1 MADDSF
7 RRTRRDVGS
16 SVNPMFGR
24 ARLKDF
30 APGEG
35 VRTGAFQELFDEDAW
50 IPIPVPGDAHRA
62 LLDTGRIENSFYDRN
77 EDGCAWIED
86 REWWYRMS
94 FDGPQEPLRPDERL
108 RLVFHGLDTFAT
120 IYLNGEELGSHSN
133 MFHEAVFDIGDLV
146 RPASRRIPTSQGRAF
161 SGSC

>member
-1 MADDSF
+1 M
-7 RRTRRDVGS
+7 DV
-16 SVNPMFGR
+16 
-24 ARLKDF
+24 
-30 APGEG
+30 
-35 VRTGAFQELFDEDAW
+35 
-50 IPIPVPGDAHRA
+50 HRA
-62 LLDTGRIENSFYDRN
+62 LLDAGRIENSFYDRN

-86 REWWYRMS
+86 REWWYRRS
-94 FDGPQEPLRPDERL
+94 FDGGQEPLRPDERL

>member
-1 MADDSF
+1 
-7 RRTRRDVGS
+7 
-16 SVNPMFGR
+16 MFGR

-35 VRTGAFQELFDEDAW
+35 VRTGTFHELFDEDAW
-50 IPIPVPGDAHRA
+50 IPIPVPGDVHRA
-62 LLDTGRIENSFYDRN
+62 LLDAGRIENSFYDRN

-86 REWWYRMS
+86 REWWYRRS
-94 FDGPQEPLRPDERL
+94 FDGPQEPLRPAERL

-120 IYLNGEELGSHSN
+120 IYLHGEELGSHSN

-146 RPASRRIPTSQGRAF
+146 RPARRRIPTSQGRAF